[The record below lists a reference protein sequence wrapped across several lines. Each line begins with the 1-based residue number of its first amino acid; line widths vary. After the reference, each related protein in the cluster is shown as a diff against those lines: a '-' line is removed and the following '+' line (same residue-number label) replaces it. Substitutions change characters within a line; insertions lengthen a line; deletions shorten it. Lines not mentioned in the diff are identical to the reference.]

1 MGHEEP
7 RQGEARGEAEGM
19 LLSFPPFVSSL
30 VPGSRVEKEAIFLF
44 YVHTYS
50 IHIYLYHILLNQKV
64 GFPIKYLFFNNRLVF
79 NCDLNYNVQL
89 PICAKP

>member
-50 IHIYLYHILLNQKV
+50 IHIYLYHILHGK
-64 GFPIKYLFFNNRLVF
+64 LVSS
-79 NCDLNYNVQL
+79 
-89 PICAKP
+89 

>member
-30 VPGSRVEKEAIFLF
+30 VPGSRVEKEDLSKLLQSPGRFQDEELPPLP
-44 YVHTYS
+44 H
-50 IHIYLYHILLNQKV
+50 YHSSGCDSDTNRIL
-64 GFPIKYLFFNNRLVF
+64 GTSHYGRFWY
-79 NCDLNYNVQL
+79 
-89 PICAKP
+89 